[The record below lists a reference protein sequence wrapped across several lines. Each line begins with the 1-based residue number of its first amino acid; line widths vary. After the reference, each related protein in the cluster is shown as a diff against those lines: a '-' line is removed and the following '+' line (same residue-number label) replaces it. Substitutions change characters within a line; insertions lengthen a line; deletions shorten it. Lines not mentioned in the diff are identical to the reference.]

1 MNNIKN
7 LWVSFVAKIKKI
19 FSSISI
25 ALKTISIKWKLIVA
39 AIIGVVGFLSVVFLR
54 AKTNTKQSYQ
64 YKLVKVTHDLEVK
77 RLEEKSDKNLEE
89 LSALDKKKEVI
100 KQQIAHIENKQLK
113 GEDVTTEELDAF
125 FDKRGF

>member
-19 FSSISI
+19 FASILV
-25 ALKTISIKWKLIVA
+25 ALKTVSVKWKLIVA
-39 AIIGVVGFLSVVFLR
+39 AAIGVVGFLSVVFLR
-54 AKTNTKQSYQ
+54 GNTNTKQSYK
-64 YKLVKVTHDLEVK
+64 YKLAKVTHDLEVK
-77 RLEEKSDKNLEE
+77 RLEEKSDKNLQE
-89 LSALDKKKEVI
+89 LNTLDKKKEVI
-100 KQQIAHIENKQLK
+100 KEQIAHIESKQLK